1 MIGCVRLAG
10 IFSAIFSAS
19 FLAAAPRDVPKPPI
33 PSAEGENEDLI
44 LQVKLYTDGE
54 TVKQLLGDDLGG
66 HYIVADVRVE
76 PKYGKEVAIDRDD
89 FLLRTDHDGDKTHS
103 YVASQVAGTGAVVKL
118 KSDGRGRSSPGGP
131 GETITAQVVVKE
143 QADKAPNPLEKLLTE
158 RILPEGRS
166 AGPVS
171 GLLYFPMEKQ
181 KLKDLELVYGD
192 AGNRI
197 RVRFVEHRVRA
208 GKIPK

>member
-1 MIGCVRLAG
+1 M
-10 IFSAIFSAS
+10 
-19 FLAAAPRDVPKPPI
+19 
-33 PSAEGENEDLI
+33 
-44 LQVKLYTDGE
+44 KLYTDGDA
-54 TVKQLLGDDLGG
+54 VKQLLGDDLGG

-76 PKYGKEVAIDRDD
+76 PKYGKDVALDRDD
-89 FLLRTDHDGDKTHS
+89 FVLRTDQDGEKSHA
-103 YVASQVAGTGAVVKL
+103 VRRPARWPGTGAVVKL

-131 GETITAQVVVKE
+131 GETITAQVAVKE
-143 QADKAPNPLEKLLTE
+143 QSDKEPNPLEKLLTE
-158 RILPEGRS
+158 RILPEGKS
-166 AGPVS
+166 TVPVS

-197 RVRFVEHRVRA
+197 RIRFVEHRVRA

>member
-1 MIGCVRLAG
+1 MIGRVRLAG
-10 IFSAIFSAS
+10 IFSAILFAF
-19 FLAAAPRDVPKPPI
+19 FLAAAPKDVPKPPI

-54 TVKQLLGDDLGG
+54 AVKQLLGDDLGG
-66 HYIVADVRVE
+66 HYIVADIRVE
-76 PKYGKEVAIDRDD
+76 PKYGKEVAVDRDD

-103 YVASQVAGTGAVVKL
+103 YVASQVVGNGAVVKL

-143 QADKAPNPLEKLLTE
+143 QGDKPPNPLEKLLNE
-158 RILPEGRS
+158 RILPEGKS
-166 AGPVS
+166 SGPVS

-197 RVRFVEHRVRA
+197 RVRFVEHRGRA